1 MSIRQ
6 LEGKGIVK
14 YKTRYPN
21 SVTSHEKRKEGCEVR
36 DNNDEQIKMMEQEAY
51 INRVE
56 NTR

>member
-36 DNNDEQIKMMEQEAY
+36 DNNDEQIKMMEQ
-51 INRVE
+51 
-56 NTR
+56 